1 MLTQFEAG
9 GLHPG
14 MAYVLD
20 GEPASTSP
28 EHALVLVGSPCARVR
43 SGVKSGSAGFFTTC
57 PLFSLTTDIRR
68 GERHIRFVP
77 DSEMHHCIG
86 AKPRPRQM
94 VTATCGLSF
103 PRCFLVF
110 GNPSRSKRR

>member
-1 MLTQFEAG
+1 MLIQFEAG
-9 GLHPG
+9 GLHPR

-43 SGVKSGSAGFFTTC
+43 SESKAEVPIFFTTC

-77 DSEMHHCIG
+77 
-86 AKPRPRQM
+86 
-94 VTATCGLSF
+94 T
-103 PRCFLVF
+103 
-110 GNPSRSKRR
+110 N

>member
-43 SGVKSGSAGFFTTC
+43 SGSIASFWQSADHFRSTPINGHRPTG
-57 PLFSLTTDIRR
+57 PV
-68 GERHIRFVP
+68 GPV
-77 DSEMHHCIG
+77 G
-86 AKPRPRQM
+86 AIN
-94 VTATCGLSF
+94 AALAFGL
-103 PRCFLVF
+103 V
-110 GNPSRSKRR
+110 